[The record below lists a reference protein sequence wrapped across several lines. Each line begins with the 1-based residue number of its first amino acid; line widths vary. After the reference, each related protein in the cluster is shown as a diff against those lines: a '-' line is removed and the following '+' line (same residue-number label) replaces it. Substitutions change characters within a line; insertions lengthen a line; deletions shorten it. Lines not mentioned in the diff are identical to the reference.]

1 MLMQIQSVTNYFFH
15 RGSNM
20 KLDSLIKIL
29 ENKKLSL
36 LTSKTLAENTGDVES
51 VVKIEQEIIEINL
64 IVDKLKS

>member
-1 MLMQIQSVTNYFFH
+1 MLMQIQSVINYFFH

-64 IVDKLKS
+64 IIDKLKS

>member
-1 MLMQIQSVTNYFFH
+1 
-15 RGSNM
+15 M
-20 KLDSLIKIL
+20 KLDSLIIIL

-64 IVDKLKS
+64 IIDKLKS